1 MPYKT
6 KGNRLINE
14 VTLGDGYPL
23 SSNLKPLKVGGETSP
38 IEIAS
43 AYPDDNV
50 KAKVKVVGDLEVTGS
65 TKGIKEF
72 RQIINAGF
80 NYSYTGGTLVY
91 IPLVG
96 YIIERNSQF
105 SSTEYLSYVAPYD
118 GYLKQVIFR
127 SEEACGSTVVGLHKS
142 LTGVEAPNGTPSET
156 VTVDMTTDDT
166 PYKFEFFSNNRFSA
180 GNIINISFDPT
191 NDANDTVF
199 TVEFILDSSL
209 GL

>member
-1 MPYKT
+1 VPYKT
-6 KGNRLINE
+6 KNSRLINE

-23 SSNLKPLKVGGETSP
+23 SSNLKPLKVGGKTSP
-38 IEIAS
+38 LEMAS
-43 AYPDDNV
+43 AYPDDSV

-80 NYSYTGGTLVY
+80 NYSYTAGTLVY

-118 GYLKQVIFR
+118 GYLNQVIFR

-142 LTGVEAPNGTPSET
+142 PTGTEAPNGTPSAT
-156 VTVDMTTDDT
+156 VTVDMDADDT
-166 PYKFEFFSNNRFSA
+166 PYKFAFSNNNTFSA
-180 GNIINISFDPT
+180 GEIINISFDPT

>member
-23 SSNLKPLKVGGETSP
+23 SSNLKPLKVGGKTSP
-38 IEIAS
+38 IEMAS
-43 AYPDDNV
+43 AYPDDSV

-72 RQIINAGF
+72 RHIINAGF

-118 GYLKQVIFR
+118 GYLNQVIFR
-127 SEEACGSTVVGLHKS
+127 SEEACGSTVVGFHKS
-142 LTGVEAPNGTPSET
+142 ATGVEAPNGTPSAT
-156 VTVDMTTDDT
+156 ITVDMAADDT
-166 PYKFEFFSNNRFSA
+166 PYKFAFSSNNTFSA
-180 GNIINISFDPT
+180 GEIINISFDPT